1 MPPRRSPCLSTPPC
15 DAAATPRTRPAA
27 PRALAC
33 GLALLLSA
41 GPALAAKA
49 VDLGVLNGGIYS
61 SARAINNKGQTIGN
75 AMDGITF
82 STGQVLWNKTAIQDW
97 SHCCGSG
104 LGVPKAINLSREAA
118 GYNEGGFDTYPVYWS
133 SNGTAV
139 ELPGLPGGNG
149 RGAAGDI
156 NNAGLVAGHTRAA
169 DGFSRH
175 AVLWQGG
182 VLVRD
187 LGFMGG
193 ADNGVANQSRAYG
206 INNAGVVVGDAIV
219 GSDFH
224 AFRWVD
230 GVFTDLGPGTA
241 LDITDD
247 GATIFGNAPG
257 LIPVLWRNGVR
268 ENLPALG
275 GGKTAYGHLAMAMNN
290 LGDVVGYAPA
300 LKAPSF
306 DTAVLWR
313 GGKAIDLG
321 RYPGGTVSRA
331 YGVND
336 KGQVV
341 GEGNLVPDG
350 PMHGLRWTVKPGQA
364 VVVELQ

>member
-1 MPPRRSPCLSTPPC
+1 MSFTPTPAQPPRHH
-15 DAAATPRTRPAA
+15 
-27 PRALAC
+27 ALAPWALAF
-33 GLALLLSA
+33 GLAGLLGA
-41 GPALAAKA
+41 GQAQAAKA
-49 VDLGVLNGGIYS
+49 VDLGVLNGGPYS
-61 SARAINNKGQTIGN
+61 SARAINNKGQAIGN
-75 AMDGITF
+75 AMDGVTL

-133 SNGTAV
+133 SNGTAI
-139 ELPGLPGGNG
+139 ELPGLPGGNT

-156 NNAGLVAGHTRAA
+156 NDAGVVAGYTRAA
-169 DGFSRH
+169 DGVSRH

-182 VLVRD
+182 ALVRD
-187 LGFMGG
+187 LGFMGS
-193 ADNGVANQSRAYG
+193 ADNGVTNHSRAYG
-206 INNAGVVVGDAIV
+206 INKAGVVVGDAIV
-219 GSDFH
+219 GSEFH
-224 AFRWVD
+224 AFRWAD

-247 GATIFGNAPG
+247 GTTVYGNAPG

-275 GGKTAYGHLAMAMNN
+275 GGKTAYGHWAMAMNN

-300 LKAPSF
+300 LKAPYF

-336 KGQVV
+336 KGQIV

-350 PMHGLRWTVKPGQA
+350 PMHGLRWTVKAGLAPL
-364 VVVELQ
+364 VELQ